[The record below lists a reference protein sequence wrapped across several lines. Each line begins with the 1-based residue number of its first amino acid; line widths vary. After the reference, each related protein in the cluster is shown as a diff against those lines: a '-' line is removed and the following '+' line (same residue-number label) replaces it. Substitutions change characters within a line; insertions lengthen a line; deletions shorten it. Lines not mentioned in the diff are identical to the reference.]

1 MKHTVGSDR
10 TNAHIQDK
18 NSVVTRRPLRTEKLN
33 KEITQEEREKENE
46 IMMHA
51 RATSVIP
58 TIQNQPKEGSPQKE
72 RPAEMTSSK

>member
-1 MKHTVGSDR
+1 MEHTVGSDR
-10 TNAHIQDK
+10 TNAHTQDK

-51 RATSVIP
+51 RATSAIP